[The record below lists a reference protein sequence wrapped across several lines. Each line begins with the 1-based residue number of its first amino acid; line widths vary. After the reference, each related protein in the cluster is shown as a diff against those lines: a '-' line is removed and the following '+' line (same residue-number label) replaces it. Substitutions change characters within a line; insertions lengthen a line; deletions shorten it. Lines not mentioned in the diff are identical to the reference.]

1 MRFPNPAPPRRALPL
16 AFALLASAPAF
27 ADTERLE
34 SDLRALA
41 AEQGELVIG
50 DLSTSLLGGE
60 TRAEELRFE
69 GPDGETLWIDR
80 YVVKGDYERPDSVTL
95 EGIRVEGIR
104 LEDAPQELEAS
115 LVLGV
120 ARIVLDDP
128 GSAVPPRDDEA
139 MAEEWLDVM
148 TLTELSLE
156 HPEGM
161 LASLASLDLDGDF
174 EEGQGG
180 LALEALAVDLDRLIT
195 LSPEEERTRL
205 RMASNVLTDGS
216 GQLHL
221 DAGFDARWE
230 PEDEQTGRL
239 FSDGE
244 LTLRDALVMAID
256 LESLLALPE
265 GTEVA
270 TLLADGTLLEEAA
283 LGGGQFELRLAER
296 GLFARL
302 ATLGATMEGIS
313 KAQYLEQARTQAE
326 GFGMMFGPQVR
337 DLLNG
342 LVDLMAGG
350 AEELVVTLKLP
361 AEERLERFA
370 EDPLALPERFAMQ
383 VETR

>member
-1 MRFPNPAPPRRALPL
+1 MRFPNPVLSRRALPL
-16 AFALLASAPAF
+16 ALALLASAPAV
-27 ADTERLE
+27 ADVERLQ
-34 SDLRALA
+34 SDLRALVG
-41 AEQGELVIG
+41 ERGELVIG

-60 TRAEELRFE
+60 TRAEDLRFE

-80 YVVKGDYERPDSVTL
+80 YVVKGDYARPDSVTL
-95 EGIRVEGIR
+95 EGIRVAGIR
-104 LEDAPQELEAS
+104 LEDAPQELETS
-115 LVLGV
+115 LTLGV
-120 ARIVLDDP
+120 GRIVLDDP

-139 MAEEWLDVM
+139 LAEEWLDVM

-161 LASLASLDLDGDF
+161 LASLASLGMDGDF
-174 EEGQGG
+174 EDGEGG
-180 LALEALAVDLDRLIT
+180 LSLEALEVDLNRLIM

-216 GQLHL
+216 GQLRL

-256 LESLLALPE
+256 LESLLALPA
-265 GTEVA
+265 GAEVA

-283 LGGGQFELRLAER
+283 LGGGRFELRLAER

-302 ATLGATMEGIS
+302 ATLGAAMEGIS
-313 KAQYLEQARTQAE
+313 EAQYLEQARTQAE

-337 DLLNG
+337 ELFNG

-350 AEELVVTLKLP
+350 AEELVVTLDLP
-361 AEERLERFA
+361 AEERLESFA
-370 EDPLALPERFAMQ
+370 DDPLALPERFAMQ

>member
-1 MRFPNPAPPRRALPL
+1 MRFPNPVLSRLALPL
-16 AFALLASAPAF
+16 ALSLLVSAPAF
-27 ADTERLE
+27 ADAERLE
-34 SDLRALA
+34 SDLRALVA
-41 AEQGELVIG
+41 KHGELSIG

-60 TRAEELRFE
+60 TRAEDLRFE
-69 GPDGETLWIDR
+69 SLDGEILLIER
-80 YVVKGDYERPDSVTL
+80 YVVEGDYEHPDTVTL
-95 EGIRVEGIR
+95 EGIRVEGIE
-104 LEDAPQELEAS
+104 LEDAPQELEVDLLLS
-115 LVLGV
+115 IGS
-120 ARIVLDDP
+120 IVVEAP
-128 GSAVPPRDDEA
+128 GSAVPPLDDETL
-139 MAEEWLDVM
+139 AEEWLDVM

-265 GTEVA
+265 GAEVA

-283 LGGGQFELRLAER
+283 LGGGQFELRLTER

-350 AEELVVTLKLP
+350 AEELVVTFDLP
-361 AEERLERFA
+361 AEERLEGFA

>member
-1 MRFPNPAPPRRALPL
+1 MRFPNPVLSRRALPL
-16 AFALLASAPAF
+16 ALALLASAPAA
-27 ADTERLE
+27 ADVERLE
-34 SDLRALA
+34 SDLRALVG
-41 AEQGELVIG
+41 ERGELVIG

-60 TRAEELRFE
+60 PRAEDLRFASH
-69 GPDGETLWIDR
+69 DGETLWIDR
-80 YVVKGDYERPDSVTL
+80 YVVKGDYARPDSVTL
-95 EGIRVEGIR
+95 EGIRVAGIR
-104 LEDAPQELEAS
+104 LEDAPQELEGS
-115 LVLGV
+115 LTLGV
-120 ARIVLDDP
+120 GRIVLDDP

-139 MAEEWLDVM
+139 LAEEWLDVM

-174 EEGQGG
+174 EDGEGG

-216 GQLHL
+216 GQLRL
-221 DAGFDARWE
+221 DADFDARWE
-230 PEDEQTGRL
+230 PEGEQTGRL

-265 GTEVA
+265 GAEVA

-283 LGGGQFELRLAER
+283 LGGGRFELRLAER

-302 ATLGATMEGIS
+302 ATLGAAMEGIS
-313 KAQYLEQARTQAE
+313 EAQYLEQARTQAE

-337 DLLNG
+337 ELFNG

-350 AEELVVTLKLP
+350 AEELLVTLDLP
-361 AEERLERFA
+361 AEERLESFA
-370 EDPLALPERFAMQ
+370 DDPLALPERFAMQ